1 MEQESRGADR
11 RGGPEVNDCCEFCVH
26 STFFNPIRSPCS
38 YIILQPES
46 LQIRI
51 KQHHGIFLSFYF

>member
-11 RGGPEVNDCCEFCVH
+11 RGEEVNDCCERC
-26 STFFNPIRSPCS
+26 TFYRFYPIHSPCS